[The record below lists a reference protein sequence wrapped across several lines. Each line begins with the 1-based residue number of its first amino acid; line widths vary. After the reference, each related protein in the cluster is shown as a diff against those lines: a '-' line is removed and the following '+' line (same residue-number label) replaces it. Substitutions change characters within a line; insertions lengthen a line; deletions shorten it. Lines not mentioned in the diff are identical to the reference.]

1 MKGTE
6 AQTCNC
12 CSTST
17 EDCIQSRRCFMTGEY
32 CSKQTNIQKER
43 KRLHDKYSI
52 NAFVVMNFSNMS
64 DVIYKWRLQSFIE
77 SLSKYL
83 YMDSEKQK
91 LYCLPT
97 AKLTQQEPEEIKNKK
112 WKPVKKVNV
121 IRSDSNPASNYV
133 ICNRVCQQLQIADLV
148 IVDVSVENTNVFYEF
163 GMAVALGKMILPI
176 CYSESFYEIRVPK
189 VKESDEATGEDSGKE
204 KIEEGILE
212 HHIGRYPWRKNLFEY
227 YGIRYRSERADDL
240 DYIAEENT
248 PTITQYLKYDLAT
261 RKEYGFSDIQ
271 YARFPYH
278 EIIKD
283 SQNNPKGL
291 RIGEQIYNR
300 LRETYNKAKYLHHT
314 LVVYTRISPR
324 R

>member
-12 CSTST
+12 CFTST

-64 DVIYKWRLQSFIE
+64 DVVYKWRLQSFIE

-83 YMDSEKQK
+83 YIDSKQQK

-97 AKLTQQEPEEIKNKK
+97 AKLTQEETEKIKDNR
-112 WKPVKKVNV
+112 WKQVRKVNV

-189 VKESDEATGEDSGKE
+189 VKESDEATGEASHKAY
-204 KIEEGILE
+204 L
-212 HHIGRYPWRKNLFEY
+212 
-227 YGIRYRSERADDL
+227 S
-240 DYIAEENT
+240 AEE
-248 PTITQYLKYDLAT
+248 
-261 RKEYGFSDIQ
+261 
-271 YARFPYH
+271 
-278 EIIKD
+278 
-283 SQNNPKGL
+283 
-291 RIGEQIYNR
+291 
-300 LRETYNKAKYLHHT
+300 
-314 LVVYTRISPR
+314 YTRFWMRFWENIDEIYAGRTINIPLIGAGITRFRNGKPTKQVLLEIMLWTLKISGFHNTYADR
-324 R
+324 RINFVIYPSDAAEIDFYHIQHNRNFK